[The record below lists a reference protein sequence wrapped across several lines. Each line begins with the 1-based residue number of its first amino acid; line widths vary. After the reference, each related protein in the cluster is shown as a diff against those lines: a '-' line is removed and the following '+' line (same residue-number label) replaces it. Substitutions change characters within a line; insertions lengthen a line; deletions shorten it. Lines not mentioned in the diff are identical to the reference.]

1 MKLKLGMLFIEKF
14 LTMLWPKK
22 KKILLETIIFG
33 FMKLKIGELG
43 NI

>member
-22 KKILLETIIFG
+22 KKNTVRDYNFWVYEIKNRRTG
-33 FMKLKIGELG
+33 
-43 NI
+43 